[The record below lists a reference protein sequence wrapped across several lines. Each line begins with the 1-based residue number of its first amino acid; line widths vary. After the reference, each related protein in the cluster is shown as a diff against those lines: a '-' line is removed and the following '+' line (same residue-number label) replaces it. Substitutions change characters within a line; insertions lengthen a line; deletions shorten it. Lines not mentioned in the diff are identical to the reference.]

1 MQKITDIKSI
11 KVIQA
16 PLAGISDV
24 VFRGMIRKYGSKC
37 LMTTEMLSSEMIC
50 NNPDINKQRILKFED
65 FEYPLSF
72 QLVGHKIDKMTTIET
87 MNRAKLHES
96 IINNSQMTF
105 ARSGGNGGQNVNKV
119 NTKVHLVVPVT
130 SLGGLT
136 DAEVIRLRS
145 KLAAIINKEDC
156 LFLDVDDERYQ
167 ERNRE
172 IALSRLENRILQAL
186 VIPKKRI
193 KTKPTRTSK
202 ERKLKLKKI
211 RSEIKKNRG
220 KIW

>member
-1 MQKITDIKSI
+1 MS
-11 KVIQA
+11 
-16 PLAGISDV
+16 
-24 VFRGMIRKYGSKC
+24 R
-37 LMTTEMLSSEMIC
+37 
-50 NNPDINKQRILKFED
+50 
-65 FEYPLSF
+65 
-72 QLVGHKIDKMTTIET
+72 IET

-119 NTKVHLVVPVT
+119 NTKLHLVIPVT

-172 IALSRLENRILQAL
+172 IALSRLETGLFRLWLFLKSGSKQSRL
-186 VIPKKRI
+186 VPAK
-193 KTKPTRTSK
+193 SA
-202 ERKLKLKKI
+202 
-211 RSEIKKNRG
+211 N
-220 KIW
+220 